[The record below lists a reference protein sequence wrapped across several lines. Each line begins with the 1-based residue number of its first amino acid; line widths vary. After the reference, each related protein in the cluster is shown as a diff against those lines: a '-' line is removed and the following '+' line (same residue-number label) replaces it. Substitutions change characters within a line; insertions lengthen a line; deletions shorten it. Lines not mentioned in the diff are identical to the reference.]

1 MTKQVKLLLYG
12 IFFLLLLTA
21 LAMIVGKKYSVS
33 GLPPDKEATV
43 ASQPKMEPAEI
54 EPQQPG
60 TAVPQVQPSATPQKP
75 QEKTAVSQAQ
85 LDLVTKREEAR
96 QRRDEMLKVRAET
109 IKKLGPGNTG
119 EPQPEQ

>member
-21 LAMIVGKKYSVS
+21 LAMIVGKRYSVS
-33 GLPPDKEATV
+33 GLSPDKEATV
-43 ASQPKMEPAEI
+43 ASQPKMEPAQI
-54 EPQQPG
+54 DPQPG
-60 TAVPQVQPSATPQKP
+60 TAVPQQAPPSAVSQ
-75 QEKTAVSQAQ
+75 QSQVRTAVPQAQ

-96 QRRDEMLKVRAET
+96 QRRDEMLKMRAET

>member
-1 MTKQVKLLLYG
+1 MTKQVKWLLYG

-21 LAMIVGKKYSVS
+21 LAMILEKRYSVS
-33 GLPPDKEATV
+33 GLSPDKGASV
-43 ASQPKMEPAEI
+43 ASQPKKEPAKP
-54 EPQQPG
+54 EPPAK
-60 TAVPQVQPSATPQKP
+60 TAVPQTPRSAMAPQSHT
-75 QEKTAVSQAQ
+75 ETAVSQAQ
-85 LDLVTKREEAR
+85 LDLMTKQEEAR

>member
-12 IFFLLLLTA
+12 IFFLLLLTS
-21 LAMIVGKKYSVS
+21 LAMIVGKRYSVS
-33 GLPPDKEATV
+33 GLSPDKEATV
-43 ASQPKMEPAEI
+43 ASQPKMEPARTD
-54 EPQQPG
+54 PQPG
-60 TAVPQVQPSATPQKP
+60 TAGPPVPRSATSQQS

-85 LDLVTKREEAR
+85 LDLVNKREEAR
-96 QRRDEMLKVRAET
+96 LRRDEMLKVRAET

>member
-21 LAMIVGKKYSVS
+21 LFMIAGKKYSVS
-33 GLPPDKEATV
+33 GLPPDKGATV
-43 ASQPKMEPAEI
+43 ASQPRMEPAQI
-54 EPQQPG
+54 DPQPG
-60 TAVPQVQPSATPQKP
+60 TAVPQAPRGAASQQSQVR
-75 QEKTAVSQAQ
+75 TAVPQAQ
-85 LDLVTKREEAR
+85 LDLMTKREEAR
-96 QRRDEMLKVRAET
+96 QRRDEMLKLRAET